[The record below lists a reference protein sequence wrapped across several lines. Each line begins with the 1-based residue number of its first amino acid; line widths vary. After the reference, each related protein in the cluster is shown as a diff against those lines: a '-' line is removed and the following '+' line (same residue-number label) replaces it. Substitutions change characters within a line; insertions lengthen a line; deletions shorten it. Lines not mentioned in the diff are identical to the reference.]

1 MGHIRLPHDR
11 ARDPYAG
18 YCPFHGDCFEG
29 LANGPAIAD
38 RWQADPKTL
47 PPDHEAWKLE
57 AHYIALAMV
66 NTICILSPQRI
77 ILGGGVMDQA
87 FMFPMIRSEVQQ
99 LLNNYVVHDQ
109 ILKHMD
115 QFIVPPAL
123 GGQAGMLGA
132 IALAKTAKMAI

>member
-1 MGHIRLPHDR
+1 MGHMRLPRDPQ
-11 ARDPYAG
+11 RDPYTG
-18 YCPFHGDCFEG
+18 HCPFHGDCFEG

-38 RWQADPKTL
+38 RWQTDPRTL
-47 PPDHEAWKLE
+47 PPAHKAWTLE
-57 AHYIALAMV
+57 AHYIALALV

-87 FMFPMIRSEVQQ
+87 FMFPLIRREVQQ

-109 ILKHMD
+109 ILKHID

-132 IALAKTAKMAI
+132 IALAKTAAEK